1 MAIAGSETSVDP
13 FVKPDVSLQRLNN
26 RTESILILSEKQIA
40 EVERRIASLSLFFL
54 SHTDSTAMADDDDA
68 MMDFPLRPPTPF
80 ADSPTN
86 EEPERR
92 STIVSPSP
100 QSPKRN
106 SWRRLLLKML
116 KRTKSGSAKKGVP
129 SNKVE
134 VVHPSEFGAPKKPRA
149 NSILVRS
156 NSKRVHWM
164 DDEETKLNVCHR
176 FVEYL
181 KLFVQV
187 VIDEGDQDEIDEH
200 LKQCQGLLIE
210 LNTVTDAR
218 YINDAFDEIV
228 QRARRP
234 ENGSQLR
241 EQQSYIED
249 LISRSILSN
258 SSGC

>member
-1 MAIAGSETSVDP
+1 
-13 FVKPDVSLQRLNN
+13 
-26 RTESILILSEKQIA
+26 
-40 EVERRIASLSLFFL
+40 
-54 SHTDSTAMADDDDA
+54 MADDYDA
-68 MMDFPLRPPTPF
+68 VMDFPLRPPTPF

-86 EEPERR
+86 EEIQRPSLR
-92 STIVSPSP
+92 SLPMQSNLVPTPP
-100 QSPKRN
+100 SPKRN

-116 KRTKSGSAKKGVP
+116 KRTKSGSAKKGMP

-134 VVHPSEFGAPKKPRA
+134 VLQPFDVGTREKPRA
-149 NSILVRS
+149 NSVLSRS

-181 KLFVQV
+181 KLFVQT
-187 VIDEGDQDEIDEH
+187 VIDEADQDKIDEH
-200 LKQCQGLLIE
+200 LKQCQVLLIE
-210 LNTVTDAR
+210 LNTVTDDR
-218 YINDAFDEIV
+218 HINEAFDEIV

-234 ENGSQLR
+234 ENSSQLR